1 MVFKYIKY
9 AFWASM
15 FTVGISGA
23 CGAGLYYKTL
33 GELPDVNE
41 LKEVSFETPM
51 KIYTADNKLIGEFGE
66 SKRIPVK
73 LDKIPL
79 KLRQAFLAIEDTRFY
94 EHRSVYSITCQA
106 EYIEFVLQVCEL
118 FFIMVDR
125 YDLMSFLSQL
135 FYQKTSDFS
144 GSYH

>member
-94 EHRSVYSITCQA
+94 EHSGIDPIGIFRAAVVSAT
-106 EYIEFVLQVCEL
+106 
-118 FFIMVDR
+118 
-125 YDLMSFLSQL
+125 
-135 FYQKTSDFS
+135 S
-144 GSYH
+144 GSARQVQVQLLSRLQETSSYQEKRHCREN